1 MPKSRLP
8 LHTRLRTFYY
18 AYCGVYVYKF
28 PQAFLLVGKK
38 AKAQV
43 KSEKCKIAKQ
53 FHKIAKM
60 QKVSSL
66 ISSHLISS
74 SESKRLK
81 CKSATQLRKYIMQF
95 CSHPAGQN
103 FTLPFLPLLSSQ
115 MATFGWNFRFILATC
130 VANNRNAVGRKKKLN
145 TSEVGA

>member
-1 MPKSRLP
+1 MLIAGCMFTNFHRRFCWS
-8 LHTRLRTFYY
+8 
-18 AYCGVYVYKF
+18 
-28 PQAFLLVGKK
+28 
-38 AKAQV
+38 V
-43 KSEKCKIAKQ
+43 KSKSASKIG
-53 FHKIAKM
+53 KM
-60 QKVSSL
+60 QNCKTISQNCKNAKSFQSHL

-103 FTLPFLPLLSSQ
+103 FTLPFLPLLSSP

-130 VANNRNAVGRKKKLN
+130 VANNRNAVGRKKKLS